1 MGKVNLAVDIQGLRL
16 DNPVLTAS
24 GTYGFGLEYSQIVE
38 VHKLGAIVTKGLT
51 LEPRKGNPGKRI
63 FETPAGLLNSI
74 GLENP
79 GVESF
84 IKDYLP
90 QVKDLGPKIIANI
103 SGNTIEDYIELAER
117 LGNQAGIAALEVN
130 ISCPNV
136 KAGGMA
142 FGISPQMA
150 AQVTKAVRKST
161 TLPVL
166 VKLSPN
172 VTDITEIALAVE
184 EAGADGVSLINT
196 LLGMAIDINSQK
208 PVLGNIVGGFSGPA
222 VKPVALRAV
231 WQVAQKVKIP
241 VIGMGGIST
250 WQDAVEFILAGA
262 TAIEVGTANFYN
274 PQAPLE
280 ILAGIGNYCQE
291 RGVTAITDLIGLAW
305 KER

>member
-1 MGKVNLAVDIQGLRL
+1 MTKVNLAVNIQGLKL

-24 GTYGFGLEYSQIVE
+24 GTYGFGLEYNKIVQ
-38 VHKLGAIVTKGLT
+38 VSRIGAIMTKGLT
-51 LEPRKGNPGKRI
+51 LEPRKGNPGTRL

-79 GVESF
+79 GVEAF

-90 QVKDLGPKIIANI
+90 QVKDLGPQIIANI
-103 SGNTIEDYIELAER
+103 SGNTVEDYRQMALR
-117 LGNQAGIAALEVN
+117 LDGQEGIAALEVN

-142 FGISPQMA
+142 FGTNCQMA
-150 AQVTKAVRKST
+150 SQVTKAVKGAT
-161 TLPVL
+161 TLPVI

-184 EAGADGVSLINT
+184 EAGAHGVSLINT
-196 LLGMAIDINSQK
+196 LLGLAIDINSQK

-231 WQVAQKVKIP
+231 WQVAQRVKIP
-241 VIGMGGIST
+241 VIGIGGIST
-250 WQDAVEFILAGA
+250 WQDAIEFILAGA
-262 TAIEVGTANFYN
+262 TAVTVGTANFYN

-280 ILAGIGNYCQE
+280 ILTGIENYCQE
-291 RGVTAITDLIGLAW
+291 RGIKDINDLVGLAW